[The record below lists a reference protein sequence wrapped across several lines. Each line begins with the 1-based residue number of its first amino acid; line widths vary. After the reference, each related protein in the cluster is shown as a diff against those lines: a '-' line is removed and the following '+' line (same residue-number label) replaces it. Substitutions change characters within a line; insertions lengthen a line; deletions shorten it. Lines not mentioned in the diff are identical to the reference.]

1 MGFSHTPYVGQA
13 TVIGGIIV
21 VAMERLKLEPEEDI
35 TGERMPVIIRWR
47 RGARFV
53 CWSLAW
59 ADNIL
64 IGAIDEDMAKAW
76 VAAMKKE
83 TDAQATGVVIKSPGI
98 VTSRAE
104 VTFIGVDW
112 KVSGGGG
119 EEAQVVWAHCAKNV
133 AKWTAQAA
141 RMATAQWVSWRQIA
155 GVCGV
160 LYWDNCIEGERLGK
174 IARVVEASRRTS
186 MEVLA
191 GAGWDDQAQLET
203 HQKEELCQMLFRACA
218 EGPRRRRAWRGQ
230 QEAVFVNSDAAQ
242 ETAAGTIFVGEE
254 TEVLFVRPFDD
265 EERLRHINEKE
276 TLAVIWT
283 WQAWRARFGTKIQV
297 AREDVNLRGGRWL
310 VTGIDNRTAKK
321 AAKMGFYPGN
331 EKLSRMLW
339 QELQR
344 LEDLEVEPIPVA
356 VPGIFQVA
364 DEPSRG
370 KGLASLEKCRAC
382 MNIMQ
387 EGWKKEEE
395 GRRKRV
401 RENDVIVVQ
410 T

>member
-1 MGFSHTPYVGQA
+1 VGTLRKKRGEVDGA
-13 TVIGGIIV
+13 GSKDGNSTVGV
-21 VAMERLKLEPEEDI
+21 METD
-35 TGERMPVIIRWR
+35 R
-47 RGARFV
+47 RGMRSPV
-53 CWSLAW
+53 LGQ
-59 ADNIL
+59 L
-64 IGAIDEDMAKAW
+64 HRRRK
-76 VAAMKKE
+76 
-83 TDAQATGVVIKSPGI
+83 TGQ
-98 VTSRAE
+98 
-104 VTFIGVDW
+104 D
-112 KVSGGGG
+112 GGGG
-119 EEAQVVWAHCAKNV
+119 IEKDKHGSSGGLLV
-133 AKWTAQAA
+133 
-141 RMATAQWVSWRQIA
+141 
-155 GVCGV
+155 GV
-160 LYWDNCIEGERLGK
+160 L
-174 IARVVEASRRTS
+174 
-186 MEVLA
+186 
-191 GAGWDDQAQLET
+191 
-203 HQKEELCQMLFRACA
+203 
-218 EGPRRRRAWRGQ
+218 
-230 QEAVFVNSDAAQ
+230 
-242 ETAAGTIFVGEE
+242 
-254 TEVLFVRPFDD
+254 PFDD